1 MSTEPDAQKLKLDRR
16 TFQRIARWDRSVPH
30 SGVSEAV
37 AAGHLVVADGDL
49 IHIDV
54 QPRFGTPLGD
64 LSVDRPPNDYVS
76 GILAKFDPPE
86 NSIDRLVLL
95 GVAADELLAALDRDF
110 PSGPDGMSLGSSDSG
125 DIMKAIASLDSLRA
139 KCRGLFGWLYQIGG
153 AGA

>member
-37 AAGHLVVADGDL
+37 AAGHMVVASDDV

-64 LSVDRPPNDYVS
+64 LSVDRPSNDYIS
-76 GILAKFDPPE
+76 GILAKFDPPA

-95 GVAADELLAALDRDF
+95 GIAAEELLAALDRDF
-110 PSGPDGMSLGSSDSG
+110 PAGHEGMTLGSIDPG
-125 DIMKAIASLDSLRA
+125 DVVIAIASLDQLRS
-139 KCRGLFGWLYQIGG
+139 KCRDLFGWLSQFGS
-153 AGA
+153 ARP